1 MRAFTPGF
9 ICVVSGRSDPH
20 PEVQEF
26 LHQERGFGQSLG
38 DALSATMGVGPARP
52 SATVL
57 VAAGGAAPRGPPA
70 DVGPPPFDDP
80 IGS

>member
-38 DALSATMGVGPARP
+38 DALSATMGVAEQ
-52 SATVL
+52 V
-57 VAAGGAAPRGPPA
+57 
-70 DVGPPPFDDP
+70 D
-80 IGS
+80 I